1 MLFGFECFLSAITRQ
16 LFELCRGS
24 LIEVCAYACIAVMF
38 TAVIQIKRK
47 LAAAYTFYC
56 PRFIAI

>member
-1 MLFGFECFLSAITRQ
+1 MLFGFDCFLVHLLDSC
-16 LFELCRGS
+16 LSFVGGS

-38 TAVIQIKRK
+38 TAVMQIKRK